1 MGTTDDRRRGGYR
14 EPLTLKV
21 EYADAQDLVA
31 DYTENI
37 SHGGLFVLTQ
47 RELAEGDPI
56 KLVLSFPGLIKP
68 LPLTGTIKW
77 TREGAADERGV
88 GIAFDSSTEA
98 TTRVAGLIERIAAG
112 DPDLV
117 GKLLDVL
124 VVEDNPHVAQLIR
137 DGLTRGGGRELG
149 ADITFR
155 FHSAANGKEALEFI
169 HQNHVDLVIIDI
181 YLPILDGASVIKE
194 ARSDGSL
201 KGVPIIAVSAGGA
214 SARDAALAAGAD
226 FFLDKPMRLADIVA
240 TMRRLTGLG
249 LVPR

>member
-1 MGTTDDRRRGGYR
+1 VGKNGDDRRRGGSR

-21 EYADAQDLVA
+21 EYADADDLVA

-47 RELAEGDPI
+47 RDLHEGDPI

-77 TREGAADERGV
+77 TRDGADDERGV
-88 GIAFDSSTEA
+88 GIAFDASSEA
-98 TTRVAGLIERIAAG
+98 SARVAGLIERIAVR

-117 GKLLDVL
+117 GRVLDVL

-137 DGLTRGGGRELG
+137 DGLTRGGSRELG
-149 ADITFR
+149 TGISFR
-155 FHSAANGKEALEFI
+155 FHSAVNGKEALEFI
-169 HQNHVDLVIIDI
+169 HQNQIDLVIIDI
-181 YLPILDGASVIKE
+181 YLPILDGAQVIKE
-194 ARSDGSL
+194 ARGDGSL

-214 SARDAALAAGAD
+214 SARDAAISAGAD

-240 TMRRLTGLG
+240 TMRRLTGL
-249 LVPR
+249 VPP